1 MKTLQ
6 IVKGM
11 HDILPADMPKWHFVE
26 QTYRSLVEKYGYCEV
41 RTPVLEPLE
50 LFVRGIGETTDIV
63 EKEMYAFEDKGGALL
78 ALRPEGT
85 ASAIRAYIQHN
96 LQAQQPQTKW
106 FYVGPMFRR
115 ERPAKGRYR
124 QFYQAGAEL
133 IGVDA
138 PAADAEIIDMAVQF
152 IKGLGIDDVSV
163 QLNSLGD
170 SATRPVFKKALVTYF
185 SQYTDDLCGDCR
197 RRIETNPLRLLDC
210 KKKRCGEIAGGA
222 PSVLEF
228 LSEEATAHFDSL
240 RRLLDLNETPY
251 NVVPTMVRGLDY
263 YTRTIFEVQIA
274 SKKLGAQAAVLGG
287 GRYDNLIKQL
297 GGRGAPA
304 IGFSFGIERLLMILE
319 DSAIVPTASL
329 VFVAGVGDGG
339 VERSFEVSRRLRT
352 RGIKVEISY
361 ANTSLK
367 SQLKRANRLGANVAV
382 IAGEDEAVREA
393 ITIRNMKDSAQKEVP
408 LRDLEKEIEA
418 IL

>member
-1 MKTLQ
+1 MKRLQ

-26 QTYRSLVEKYGYCEV
+26 KTYRSLVERYGYSEV

-50 LFVRGIGETTDIV
+50 LFVRGIGEATDIV

-96 LQAQQPQTKW
+96 VQAKQPQTKW
-106 FYVGPMFRR
+106 YYLGPMFRR

-152 IKGLGIDDVSV
+152 IRGLGIDQVSV

-170 SATRPVFKKALVTYF
+170 ATTRPAFKKALVTYF
-185 SQYTDDLCGDCR
+185 GQYTDDLCGDCQ
-197 RRIETNPLRLLDC
+197 RRIDTNPLRLLDC
-210 KKKRCGEIAGGA
+210 KKERCGEIAKGA

-228 LSEEATAHFDSL
+228 LSEEAKEHFDSL
-240 RRLLDLNETPY
+240 RRLLDLNQTPY

-263 YTRTIFEVQIA
+263 YTRTIFEVQIP
-274 SKKLGAQAAVLGG
+274 SEKLGAQAAVLGG
-287 GRYDNLIKQL
+287 GRYDNLIEQL
-297 GGRGAPA
+297 GGRRAPA
-304 IGFSFGIERLLMILE
+304 IGFSFGIERLLMLLE
-319 DSAIVPTASL
+319 DNAVIPAPGL
-329 VFVAGVGDGG
+329 VFVAGIGEGG
-339 VERSFEVSRRLRT
+339 VERSFDVSRRLRK

-367 SQLKRANRLGANVAV
+367 SQLKRAHRLGAAIAV
-382 IAGEDEAVREA
+382 IAGEDEAAREA
-393 ITIRNMKDSAQKEVP
+393 VTIRNMKDSAQKEIP
-408 LRDLEKEIEA
+408 LADLETEIEA